1 MNNGWMAEKLAEGCP
16 QIMVISVPV
25 VVAETPRELTR
36 FCDGYRISGARPN
49 YSQVVIKQCADMIME
64 RSCTFPSY
72 GNAFPLT

>member
-1 MNNGWMAEKLAEGCP
+1 MNNGWMAEELAEGCP
-16 QIMVISVPV
+16 QIIVYRSLLLV
-25 VVAETPRELTR
+25 ETRRELTR
-36 FCDGYRISGARPN
+36 FCDGYRSGAWPN